1 MGVAVASADRDEAAG
16 HSARAGA
23 GHPIERARF
32 PLFLRLLLG
41 TAFLILLVV
50 GLSVGVTI
58 FRANQIASAS
68 VNDSI
73 KRSASL
79 FRDFERLRYDQLS
92 LAAKYVGQ
100 DSGFHAY
107 IQGAL
112 IGETAADAS
121 TSVAAETSQVDPA
134 EQTPTGV
141 TNADTVSIGD
151 ALAQRRAQLR
161 SDLLVLTDD
170 QGHLVFR
177 TDRPDL
183 TGESMEDMYNTQPLL
198 KLAIDTPQP
207 EPLTGVISMGDKLYH
222 AAIAP
227 VNVGA
232 SRVPI
237 AFLINAS
244 AIDSAFAN
252 QIAEKTNAAVLFLPP
267 PGAMPKSGDVPRSN
281 NAPAVGNLASSQ
293 AVRRLLS
300 TGKMAPVEIE
310 KIDGASYL
318 MTGEQLSA
326 LGKPLGAAVF
336 VRSLDSELGPFRE
349 IQRTLLLAGGA
360 ALLIALALSWLI
372 ARRLTRPVQNLAVMA
387 QSVAAGN
394 YDMTP
399 DQTGSDEIGILS
411 RSFAKMINSL
421 RDKAELE
428 DLYEKMASRDR
439 EPPSRN
445 VVEHAP
451 KAEEGTI
458 MVTDLRGIP
467 TSVGGGDAASVIT
480 LISQAMKLQES
491 EIHRHEGSVRE
502 VVGHRLVSCFGGERS
517 VIHAIRAARA
527 ISEELALHTS
537 EHLLSIAVGIATG
550 DFVTGSIQ
558 LERSSGLAI
567 AGNAPMLALLF
578 AWEAPTNY
586 AFISLESAQSAGSE
600 IFAKAPREEV
610 RLRWL
615 ATPLPAYSLSLQ
627 SLTTTTL
634 PSKTLSDATVRLSDL
649 TGETLEANLTVGTTF
664 AGRYSIEQEIGRGG
678 MGVVYRANDQQLAET
693 VAIKTLP
700 ARMVAKSPEDLERF
714 KREIRL
720 ARKITHRNVLR
731 TFDYGEADGIHFIS
745 MEYVRGYTLN
755 EMKDQSSEM
764 SVAASVGI
772 ARQISRGLEAA
783 HEEGIVHRDIK
794 PQNVLIDSKGQVK
807 LMDFGI
813 ARMAESGEPMTA
825 AGLVIG
831 TPFYMS
837 PEQVQGKQLDA
848 RSDVYSTGILI
859 YELLSGS
866 RPFQSTSLTAVLA
879 AHITET
885 PRPLIEI
892 RPEVGAKLNAIVMRC
907 LSKNPA
913 LRYATA
919 GELLSDLDTV
929 SLTPAVA
936 A

>member
-1 MGVAVASADRDEAAG
+1 MKASEANANRDVAAIESGPVAAAP
-16 HSARAGA
+16 
-23 GHPIERARF
+23 HPVERARF

-50 GLSVGVTI
+50 GLSVGGTI
-58 FRANQIASAS
+58 FRANKIASAS

-73 KRSASL
+73 KRAASL

-92 LAAKYVGQ
+92 LAARYVGQ

-112 IGETAADAS
+112 LGEPADGAS
-121 TSVAAETSQVDPA
+121 TSPAGPGAQPSDSPTS
-134 EQTPTGV
+134 
-141 TNADTVSIGD
+141 ADTVSIGD

-170 QGHLVFR
+170 QGNLVFR
-177 TDRPDL
+177 TDQPDL
-183 TGESMEDMYNTQPLL
+183 TGAAMEDMYETQPLL
-198 KLAIDTPQP
+198 KLAIDQPQP

-232 SRVPI
+232 SRAPI

-244 AIDSAFAN
+244 AIDSSFAN
-252 QIAEKTNAAVLFLPP
+252 QIAEKTKAAVLFLPP
-267 PGAMPKSGDVPRSN
+267 PGSKTKGDVPRSN
-281 NAPAVGNLASSQ
+281 NAPAVGNLSMSP

-300 TGKMAPVEIE
+300 TGKMAPVEVE
-310 KIDGASYL
+310 KIDGTSYL
-318 MTGEQLSA
+318 LTGEQLSA

-349 IQRTLLLAGGA
+349 IEKTLLLTGGA

-372 ARRLTRPVQNLAVMA
+372 ARRLTRPVQRLAAMA

-394 YDMTP
+394 YSMTP
-399 DQTGSDEIGILS
+399 DQTGTDEIGILS

-421 RDKAELE
+421 RDKDELE
-428 DLYEKMASRDR
+428 DLYEKMASREG
-439 EPPSRN
+439 EPARYL
-445 VVEHAP
+445 VEHPP

-467 TSVGGGDAASVIT
+467 TSVSGGDAASVIA
-480 LISQAMKLQES
+480 LIAQAMRLQEA
-491 EIHRHEGSVRE
+491 EIQRHDGSVRE
-502 VVGHRLVSCFGGERS
+502 VVGHRLVSCFLGNRS
-517 VIHAIRAARA
+517 VVHAIRAARA
-527 ISEELALHTS
+527 ISEELSLNTT
-537 EHLLSIAVGIATG
+537 EHPLSMGAGIATG
-550 DFVTGSIQ
+550 EFVTGSIQ
-558 LERSSGLAI
+558 LEQSSGLAI
-567 AGNAPMLALLF
+567 AGNAPLLALLF
-578 AWEAPTNY
+578 AWEAPTSF
-586 AFISLESAQSAGSE
+586 AFISLESGQSAGSE
-600 IFAKAPREEV
+600 VIAKATREEV

-615 ATPLPAYSLSLQ
+615 ASPLPAYSLSLQ
-627 SLTTTTL
+627 TLTTSTL
-634 PSKTLSDATVRLSDL
+634 PMKTLSDATIRLDDL
-649 TGETLEANLTVGTTF
+649 MGGANEANLAVGSTF
-664 AGRYSIEQEIGRGG
+664 AGRYNIEQEIGRGG

-700 ARMVAKSPEDLERF
+700 ARVVAKSPEDLERF

-731 TFDYGEADGIHFIS
+731 TFDYGEADGVHFIS

-755 EMKDQSSEM
+755 ELKDQSGEM
-764 SVAASVGI
+764 SVAASLGI

-794 PQNVLIDSKGQVK
+794 PQNVLIDSKGTVK

-813 ARMAESGEPMTA
+813 ARMAESGESMTA

-885 PRPLIEI
+885 PKPLIDI
-892 RPEVGAKLNAIVMRC
+892 RPEVGAKLSVIVMRC
-907 LSKNPA
+907 LAKDPA
-913 LRYATA
+913 VRYATA

-929 SLTPAVA
+929 SVTPAVA